1 MTPIVTTMSAPA
13 GRGRR
18 VRGASASVVTPFFS
32 DDFSGTQ
39 KNPANGFTYETTG
52 SRVSVVSFDGY
63 NALRFRYGPDAV
75 GAGGLNVE
83 QRFALGRQLSELWL
97 EYYLHI
103 PSNLVLRSDP
113 PNTDPN
119 KFLSLWPNNYSTTGE
134 TYVVTEFWRN
144 AADTTSYARML
155 GLGDRFYADGTTIRS
170 GDAFQNQDFI
180 NTSRAGAWH
189 RMRVHYKIASGAG
202 QTDGVYEGWLGDTL
216 MWRSRSD
223 WVFWST
229 GGVNFIANGYFM
241 GSSNPG
247 YTNQTDYHI
256 RSVKFYDTNPNWG
269 MV

>member
-1 MTPIVTTMSAPA
+1 MSILLLNGGRAVA
-13 GRGRR
+13 GSG
-18 VRGASASVVTPFFS
+18 GTGVVPFFA
-32 DDFSGTQ
+32 DDFGGTQ
-39 KNPANGFTYETTG
+39 RNPANGFTYGGTG

-75 GAGGLNVE
+75 GAGGITVE
-83 QRFALGRQLSELWL
+83 QPFALGRQLQELWL

-119 KFLSLWPNNYSTTGE
+119 KLLALWPNNYSTVGE
-134 TYVVTEFWRN
+134 PHVVTEFWRN
-144 AADTTSYARML
+144 GSDSTSYARIL
-155 GLGDRFYADGTTIRS
+155 GLGDLYPTQLIRG

-180 NTSRAGAWH
+180 NTARAGAWH
-189 RMRVHYKIASGAG
+189 RLRVHYKLSSGAG
-202 QTDGVYEGWLGDTL
+202 QTDGVYEGWLGNTL

-223 WVFWST
+223 WVFWYT
-229 GGVNFIANGYFM
+229 GGVNFIANGYLM
-241 GSSNPG
+241 GASNPG

-256 RSVKFYDTNPNWG
+256 RSLKFYDTNPNWG